1 MKIMII
7 DDSKTA
13 RMMLKKA
20 LPESMLEGADIVM
33 CENGQEGLDAY
44 KEGRPD
50 VVFLDLTMPVMDGY
64 AFLENIKPIDP
75 DAVVI
80 VVSADIQQS
89 AKERVLALGAKVMV
103 RKPVNPAT
111 LKALLDD
118 YVQKDA

>member
-13 RMMLKKA
+13 RLMLKKA
-20 LPESMLEGADIVM
+20 LPEPLADTAEVVM
-33 CENGQEGLDAY
+33 FENGQEGLDAY
-44 KEGRPD
+44 RESRPD
-50 VVFLDLTMPVMDGY
+50 IVFLDLTMPVMDGY
-64 AFLENIKPIDP
+64 AFLENMQTIDKT
-75 DAVVI
+75 AVVI

-89 AKERVLALGAKVMV
+89 AKERVHALGAKAMV

-118 YVQKDA
+118 FAPRGH